1 MSMLVNINA
10 MLISTIL
17 VHILNLFSKQIRTEI
32 FFKMSIKLNINT
44 KIHFVFFFL
53 YKESIFSPVFLH
65 NLNNNEMSHLFLKTN
80 KKSLNIIC

>member
-1 MSMLVNINA
+1 MSMLVNINV

-44 KIHFVFFFL
+44 KIHFVFFYL
-53 YKESIFSPVFLH
+53 Y
-65 NLNNNEMSHLFLKTN
+65 
-80 KKSLNIIC
+80 